1 MYKVI
6 LQDKTYYDYWYHN
19 FDSFSSALDFAI
31 EHYKEFVRLD
41 DKNGD
46 TIYNNVDH
54 NGTGGFTFSY
64 YLERIG

>member
-6 LQDKTYYDYWYHN
+6 LQDFYDCWYHN
-19 FDSFSSALDFAI
+19 FDLFSSALDFAI

-54 NGTGGFTFSY
+54 NGCGGFTFTY
-64 YLERIG
+64 YCEKIG